1 MIKINDKAYSLLNS
15 AELAYVCHDVIV
27 EMVNECL
34 SVVNSTGHC
43 PETHRLVNTGI
54 GRSSKYGAVDEVL
67 KNHTELIINY
77 H

>member
-43 PETHRLVNTGI
+43 PETHRLVNTGMI
-54 GRSSKYGAVDEVL
+54 GRSSKYGAVDEV
-67 KNHTELIINY
+67 KKSY
-77 H
+77 